1 MFLLLERWQNESP
14 KQERPQAPSLKL
26 QARATLYRI
35 DTRCSVRQFV
45 LLTEATS
52 AKLEAPSNKHQA
64 PSSRLQAPRTTVQ
77 FRIVLNFFF
86 KNFFN
91 IFP

>member
-64 PSSRLQAPRTTVQ
+64 RGFKRHEPR
-77 FRIVLNFFF
+77 FSLESF
-86 KNFFN
+86 
-91 IFP
+91 